1 MQGTKLVTKN
11 RKAFHDYEIIERH
24 EAGMVLVGTEVKSLR
39 DGRCNLKDSYARV
52 DGGELILHGTHI
64 SPYEPGNRN
73 NHEPERPR
81 KLLMHKR
88 EIYKLAAEVGRK
100 GMTLVPLSVYFK
112 SGRAKVE
119 IGLAKGKAEYD
130 KRDTL
135 KQREES
141 RDVAQAL
148 KAAHQL

>member
-112 SGRAKVE
+112 SGRAKVK

>member
-135 KQREES
+135 KKREAS

-148 KAAHQL
+148 KAANQF